1 MEETKQTIASSSYT
15 SQHRER
21 KQTQNEIAQIGR
33 AITMTKPRNINTKQR
48 SRKLSEQRLR
58 KQTKETQTNQ
68 RSRQL
73 KIKHMLV
80 GEICLSTCFHRC
92 SLRCCGS
99 CSLWD
104 LCCCLWFSRSSKYV
118 CCGSCSGRLWEAL
131 GGYGRLWKALRCSVT
146 CKV

>member
-1 MEETKQTIASSSYT
+1 MKETKQTIASNNYT
-15 SQHRER
+15 SKHRER

-80 GEICLSTCFHRC
+80 GEICLSTFFHRC

-99 CSLWD
+99 CRLLFMLFSEFQICLLWQ
-104 LCCCLWFSRSSKYV
+104 LLWEAL
-118 CCGSCSGRLWEAL
+118 GGLGRLWEAL
-131 GGYGRLWKALRCSVT
+131 EGFEMLCDVQGLMCKA
-146 CKV
+146 